1 MAYTTITDP
10 SAHFQIALYT
20 GDGSSSQAQT
30 NTGNSDLQPDWIV
43 IKKRN
48 GVRNT
53 TVTDSSRG
61 FNKRLQTSVTS
72 AETTTTTDV
81 ISAQSNGFTVGNN
94 GSTGEDGDTYVAWQW
109 KSNGGTTASN
119 SNGTIAST
127 VQANT
132 TAGFNIVTWTGNG
145 NQATI
150 GHGLGVTPSWII
162 AKSRNVGGDWRVW
175 HQSLSAAEYMT
186 LNSTTTVGNSNSVWG
201 TSPAQNATTFSI
213 GTNTDV
219 NQDTKLYLAYCFA
232 EKQGYSKFGKYI
244 GNGNADGPFVYT
256 GFKPAWILSKGLF
269 TKDWVIVDNKRNT
282 FNVVNKELFPN
293 TSAAE
298 ASNDRLDFLSN
309 GFKITSS
316 GAQFNNSG
324 STYLYMAFAQ
334 NPLVATNGVPA
345 TAR

>member
-1 MAYTTITDP
+1 M
-10 SAHFQIALYT
+10 
-20 GDGSSSQAQT
+20 
-30 NTGNSDLQPDWIV
+30 
-43 IKKRN
+43 
-48 GVRNT
+48 
-53 TVTDSSRG
+53 
-61 FNKRLQTSVTS
+61 
-72 AETTTTTDV
+72 
-81 ISAQSNGFTVGNN
+81 
-94 GSTGEDGDTYVAWQW
+94 
-109 KSNGGTTASN
+109 
-119 SNGTIAST
+119 
-127 VQANT
+127 QANT

-162 AKSRNVGGDWRVW
+162 AKSRDVGGDWRVW

-324 STYLYMAFAQ
+324 STYLYMAFAE